1 MKAKTLLSVTL
12 TLCSL
17 MSGTIGHAQTRDREK
32 RTNVA
37 QKPKKEV
44 RIDSTGALICCGNR
58 IVRNESKYEDN
69 ELRFIYDACPS
80 CKSVWYNTTK
90 KREPQPY
97 HGSKPKSTKEKKKHE
112 CLLGYCYIQSGDNM
126 IKRTENCNKHI
137 YFIFRSVKDPRTVI
151 GKVMLPGVTTVVFDL
166 NGSFRL
172 EKSSHDYDELKK
184 TYPNIIFA
192 ALNAV
197 EKLK

>member
-1 MKAKTLLSVTL
+1 
-12 TLCSL
+12 
-17 MSGTIGHAQTRDREK
+17 
-32 RTNVA
+32 
-37 QKPKKEV
+37 
-44 RIDSTGALICCGNR
+44 
-58 IVRNESKYEDN
+58 
-69 ELRFIYDACPS
+69 
-80 CKSVWYNTTK
+80 
-90 KREPQPY
+90 
-97 HGSKPKSTKEKKKHE
+97 
-112 CLLGYCYIQSGDNM
+112 M